1 MSGPRLF
8 SAEEITHHA
17 YEVFLE
23 LAPEHLSEQDIDDF
37 NAHREELGFIEES
50 EPSEDWQSIVAM
62 EIEPEFYSE
71 VTIGLELENED
82 IVFARVLISRDQD
95 APFCHVIWKE

>member
-8 SAEEITHHA
+8 TEEEITHHA

-23 LAPEHLSEQDIDDF
+23 LAPEHLSEQDIEDF
-37 NAHREELGFIEES
+37 NEHREALGFIEES
-50 EPSEDWQSIVAM
+50 APGEHWQNIVAM
-62 EIEPEFYSE
+62 EIEPQYYSE

-82 IVFARVLISRDQD
+82 LIFAQVLISRDQD
-95 APFCHVIWKE
+95 APFCHIIWKE

>member
-1 MSGPRLF
+1 MSGPRLLTE
-8 SAEEITHHA
+8 EEITHQA

-37 NAHREELGFIEES
+37 NAHREALGFIEES
-50 EPSEDWQSIVAM
+50 APSEQWHEIVAM

-71 VTIGLELENED
+71 VTIGLELENQD
-82 IVFARVLISRDQD
+82 LVFARVLISRDQD
-95 APFCHVIWKE
+95 APFCHIIWKE